1 MAQNIRRSTGA
12 GESYDPKQRFVG
24 GVVLALIML
33 LIYFFLQAL
42 VSLSLPSN
50 LQTTGQNY
58 RLGAAQVD
66 EVMDIDEVELDDN
79 FILAIRPDMREF
91 VFLGIDGKA
100 ISKMEQSS
108 EQDLVSRAP
117 IIVGTHWRVQVAS
130 FRESSRA
137 QRLLDELK
145 EKGFDMEV
153 QRLGEW
159 YVVRSVAQRTET
171 EAKNLERQLQRER
184 YKPLLRKID

>member
-1 MAQNIRRSTGA
+1 VAQNIRRSTGA

-58 RLGAAQVD
+58 SLGAAQVD
-66 EVMDIDEVELDDN
+66 EVMDNEEIVLDDN
-79 FILAIRPDMREF
+79 FIDAISPDMREF
-91 VFLGIDGKA
+91 VFLGIDGKPIGRA
-100 ISKMEQSS
+100 VENDT
-108 EQDLVSRAP
+108 DLVSRNP
-117 IIVGTHWRVQVAS
+117 IIIGTHWRVQVAS
-130 FRESSRA
+130 FRESGRA

-145 EKGFDMEV
+145 DKGFDMEV

-159 YVVRSVAQRTET
+159 YVVRSVAQSTET
-171 EAKNLERQLQRER
+171 DAKNLERQLQRER